1 MYNAIAM
8 CVYATHSV
16 LTAPGGLS
24 IRRVRLLY
32 ALVAS
37 TGWYFRYYFLLCYRV
52 CWRGRYSLSRGA
64 TACPLIGWSLTSN
77 PTTFTCRRRTS
88 TSRTRRK
95 LRCVDVE
102 CSCQLCNQSCLGRD
116 PTAVS
121 WHLMLNLCLQV
132 CFIWKWSINVTCV

>member
-37 TGWYFRYYFLLCYRV
+37 TGWYFTIFYFATGYADGVATVFREALPRAHWSADLWLRTLQHSPV
-52 CWRGRYSLSRGA
+52 AGGR
-64 TACPLIGWSLTSN
+64 
-77 PTTFTCRRRTS
+77 
-88 TSRTRRK
+88 
-95 LRCVDVE
+95 
-102 CSCQLCNQSCLGRD
+102 
-116 PTAVS
+116 
-121 WHLMLNLCLQV
+121 LQAEQEE
-132 CFIWKWSINVTCV
+132 S